1 MMYYSTKFLA
11 FLRVFVVRTPWIVG
25 RHWKWL
31 LGLSVAGLLAGAVIF
46 HFNARDRRGP
56 DIPGNRSSEPR
67 LQIGGTDA
75 GYIDSAVCAACHP
88 RIYQTYQQT
97 GMGRSFSRPRAAN
110 IVENF
115 GKTFYHPVSDRNY
128 TMVQRDGKYYQRRH
142 QIDFDGKETNVV
154 EKEIHFVVGSGNHA
168 RTYLHRTEDGKVV
181 ELPVAWYSEK
191 GGRWGMNPGY
201 DRPDHQD
208 FRRRITFGCM
218 FCHNGYPA
226 IAPGSDASGTEPVF
240 SGEIREGIDC
250 QRCHGPGRSHT
261 QAAQAQDAT
270 AETIRRSIVNPARL
284 DPERRLEVCLQCHLE
299 STSFRLPYSIT
310 RYDRGVFSYRP
321 GEPLGGYILHFD
333 HAQGTGHDD
342 KFEIA
347 HQAYR
352 LRKSA
357 CFQKSAGSLTCT
369 TCHDPHDV
377 PRGESATRHYVGV
390 CQRCHGAPLEKL
402 AASGRHSQSRDCLG
416 CHMPKRRTEDVVH
429 VVMTDHYIQRR
440 KPAVDLLAPLEERR
454 ETEQTGYRGE
464 VVLYYPPQLTSVADR
479 ELYVAVAQV
488 KQKSNLQKGVAL
500 LEAAIEKHRPEQPEF
515 YFDLAEA
522 YSESGQDEKAIS
534 LYHQA
539 LRLKPDF
546 RPALH
551 RLGVALAKSGQLPRA
566 AEVLESATR
575 LTPVDATMLNDLG
588 LVYRRQGR
596 VADAVAAFQKV
607 VNLDPDMPQ
616 AYNNLGG
623 SLSELGDRAAAETA
637 FRAAIRVQPDF
648 GAAHTNLANLIAARG
663 DFRAAEYHFEKAIQI
678 DPKYAA
684 ARYDY
689 ALVLGQREMF
699 EKARGQLEEA
709 VRLDPDRADAHNA
722 LGDML
727 AIAGKTE
734 DAIRHYR
741 RAIQL
746 SPELAVAHFNLG
758 AALASQGKKREAEQH
773 FRRAAELK
781 QIQPRSR

>member
-1 MMYYSTKFLA
+1 
-11 FLRVFVVRTPWIVG
+11 VVWTVWIVG

-31 LGLSVAGLLAGAVIF
+31 LGVSIAGLSASVVIF
-46 HFNARDRRGP
+46 YFHAGDRRVP
-56 DIPGNRSSEPR
+56 EFRRNEATETR
-67 LQIGGTDA
+67 LQAGGTDA
-75 GYIDSAVCAACHP
+75 GYVDSAICAACHP
-88 RIYQTYQQT
+88 EIDKTYRQT

-110 IVENF
+110 IVEDF
-115 GKTFYHPVSDRNY
+115 GKTFYHPASDRHY
-128 TMVQRDGKYYQRRH
+128 TMVQRDGKYFQRRH

-154 EKEIHFVVGSGNHA
+154 EKEIHFVAGSGNHA
-168 RTYLHRTEDGKVV
+168 RTYLHRNGDGKIV
-181 ELPVAWYSEK
+181 ELPVAWYSER
-191 GGRWGMNPGY
+191 GGHWAMNPGY

-218 FCHNGYPA
+218 VCHNGYPA
-226 IAPGSDASGTEPVF
+226 IAPGSDASGMEPVF

-250 QRCHGPGRSHT
+250 QRCHGPGQSHIE
-261 QAAQAQDAT
+261 AAQAKGT
-270 AETIRRSIVNPARL
+270 TVETIRRSIVNPARL
-284 DPERRLEVCLQCHLE
+284 DPERRLEVCMQCHLE

-310 RYDRGVFSYRP
+310 RYNRGVFSYRP
-321 GEPLGGYILHFD
+321 GEPLAGYILHFD
-333 HAQGTGHDD
+333 HPPGAGYDD

-357 CFQKSAGSLTCT
+357 CFQKSAGALTCT
-369 TCHDPHDV
+369 TCHDPHGV
-377 PRGESATRHYVGV
+377 PRGERATQHYVGV
-390 CQRCHGAPLEKL
+390 CQGCHGAPLDKL
-402 AASGRHSQSRDCLG
+402 AAAGRHTKSRDCLG

-429 VVMTDHYIQRR
+429 VVMTDHFIQRR

-464 VVLYYPPQLTSVADR
+464 VVLYYPPQLTSVVDH

-522 YSESGQDEKAIS
+522 YSESGQDEKAIP
-534 LYHQA
+534 LYQQA
-539 LRLKPDF
+539 LGLKPGF

-551 RLGVALAKSGQLPRA
+551 KLGVALAKSSQLSRA
-566 AEVLESATR
+566 TEVLEGATR

-758 AALASQGKKREAEQH
+758 AALASQGKQREAEQH

>member
-1 MMYYSTKFLA
+1 MNWTA
-11 FLRVFVVRTPWIVG
+11 GPVG

-31 LGLSVAGLLAGAVIF
+31 LGVSVAGLLAGVVIF
-46 HFNARDRRGP
+46 HFHARDRRGP

-67 LQIGGTDA
+67 LQVGGTDA

-88 RIYQTYQQT
+88 EIDKTYRQT
-97 GMGRSFSRPRAAN
+97 GMGRSLSRPRPAN
-110 IVENF
+110 TVEDY
-115 GKTFYHPVSDRNY
+115 GRTFYHAASDRHY

-142 QIDFDGKETNVV
+142 QADFDGKETNVV
-154 EKEIHFVVGSGNHA
+154 EKEIHFVIGSGNHA
-168 RTYLHRTEDGKVV
+168 RTYLHRTEDGKIV

-191 GGRWGMNPGY
+191 GGHWGMNPGY

-226 IAPGSDASGTEPVF
+226 IAPGSDASGMEPVF

-250 QRCHGPGRSHT
+250 QRCHGPGRGHT
-261 QAAQAQDAT
+261 QAAQAEDAT
-270 AETIRRSIVNPARL
+270 VETIRGSIVNPARL
-284 DPERRLEVCLQCHLE
+284 DPERRLEVCMQCHLE

-321 GEPLGGYILHFD
+321 GEPLAGYMLHFD

-377 PRGESATRHYVGV
+377 PRGERATRHYVGV
-390 CQRCHGAPLEKL
+390 CQGCHGAPLDKL
-402 AASGRHSQSRDCLG
+402 VAAGRHTKSRDCLG

-454 ETEQTGYRGE
+454 ETEQTGYKGE

-488 KQKSNLQKGVAL
+488 KQKTNLKKGVAL

-522 YSESGQDEKAIS
+522 YSESGQGEKAIS
-534 LYHQA
+534 LYQRA
-539 LRLKPDF
+539 LGLKPDF
-546 RPALH
+546 RPAQH
-551 RLGVALAKSGQLPRA
+551 KLGVALAKAGQLSRA
-566 AEVLESATR
+566 VEVLEGATR
-575 LTPVDATMLNDLG
+575 LTPQDATMLNDLA

-596 VADAVAAFQKV
+596 VADAVTALQKV
-607 VNLDPDMPQ
+607 VKLDPDMPQ

-663 DFRAAEYHFEKAIQI
+663 DFRAAEYHFEKAIQL

>member
-1 MMYYSTKFLA
+1 
-11 FLRVFVVRTPWIVG
+11 VG

-31 LGLSVAGLLAGAVIF
+31 LGLSVAGLLAGVVILHF
-46 HFNARDRRGP
+46 HTRNRRGP
-56 DIPGNRSSEPR
+56 DIPGNRASEPR
-67 LQIGGTDA
+67 PQVGGTDA

-97 GMGRSFSRPRAAN
+97 GMGKSSSRLRAAN

-115 GKTFYHPVSDRNY
+115 GKTFYHPVSDRHY
-128 TMVQRDGKYYQRRH
+128 TMVQRGGKYYQRRH

-168 RTYLHRTEDGKVV
+168 RTYLHRTEDGKIL

-191 GGRWGMNPGY
+191 GGHWGMNPGY

-226 IAPGSDASGTEPVF
+226 IAPGSDASGREPIF

-261 QAAQAQDAT
+261 QAAQTQDAT

-284 DPERRLEVCLQCHLE
+284 DPERRLEVCMQCHLE

-321 GEPLGGYILHFD
+321 GEPLAGYILHFD
-333 HAQGTGHDD
+333 HAAGTGHDD

-357 CFQKSAGSLTCT
+357 CFQKSAGSLSCT

-377 PRGESATRHYVGV
+377 PRGASAIKHYVDV

-402 AASGRHSQSRDCLG
+402 AAAGRHTRSGDCLG

-440 KPAVDLLAPLEERR
+440 KPAVDLLAPLAERR

-464 VVLYYPPQLTSVADR
+464 VVLYYPTQLTSVADR
-479 ELYVAVAQV
+479 ELYLAVAQV

-500 LEAAIEKHRPEQPEF
+500 LEAAIEKHRPAQPEF

-522 YSESGQDEKAIS
+522 YSETGQGEKAIS
-534 LYHQA
+534 LYQQA

-551 RLGVALAKSGQLPRA
+551 QLGVALAKSTQLSRA
-566 AEVLESATR
+566 AEVLESATQF
-575 LTPVDATMLNDLG
+575 TPVDATMLNDLG

-607 VNLDPDMPQ
+607 VGLDPDMPQ

-623 SLSELGDRAAAETA
+623 SLTELGDRAAAETA

-648 GAAHTNLANLIAARG
+648 AAAHTNLANLIAARG
-663 DFRAAEYHFEKAIQI
+663 DFRAAEYHFEKAIQT
-678 DPKYAA
+678 DPKYPA

-699 EKARGQLEEA
+699 EKARVQLEEA
-709 VRLDPDRADAHNA
+709 VRLDPERADAHNA

-734 DAIRHYR
+734 NAIRHYQ

-746 SPELAVAHFNLG
+746 NPGLAEAHSNLG
-758 AALASQGKKREAEQH
+758 AALASQGKQREAEQH
-773 FRRAAELK
+773 FRRAGELK
-781 QIQPRSR
+781 QNQPRSR